1 MARPLSPLPL
11 NGPAISGG
19 NLFAASLIEADT
31 FCLAS
36 FEIKI
41 RVRKGKRT
49 KLILGTFMHI
59 SLNKN
64 YEIYIENIILIMIR

>member
-36 FEIKI
+36 FEIEMFCQ
-41 RVRKGKRT
+41 VLEAVLSPEYDRT
-49 KLILGTFMHI
+49 RIGYNHQVTWDYF
-59 SLNKN
+59 
-64 YEIYIENIILIMIR
+64 